1 MYRYIDICVCIHA
14 CKAVS
19 KQLMCIAVSCLR
31 EQEVARRWDELP
43 RVIVFM
49 KIKTIWIWKMSR
61 KMSRKMSK

>member
-1 MYRYIDICVCIHA
+1 MDICVCIDA

-19 KQLMCIAVSCLR
+19 KQLMCIAVSFLR

-49 KIKTIWIWKMSR
+49 KIKTIWIWKTTR
-61 KMSRKMSK
+61 